1 MSQFNQRT
9 PISFMERAQA
19 DFDAARRKS
28 SLRQIIT
35 ALTNRSNQ
43 LLPYDQILKIL
54 PVNGQHYI
62 GMRQVPI
69 DAIIGSVGRFQD
81 FDRAFLPK
89 GTTTRDRWE
98 SIDRAHLMDIDLPA
112 VELYKVSD
120 VYFVKDGNHRVS
132 VARERGQAF
141 IDAVVIE
148 IDTPFPVTPETNL
161 LDLIGKREMTR
172 FFQKTRLKEIRPEA
186 DIKLTRPEMYSLL
199 LEHILTHGWFLGE
212 ERQAAISFEEA
223 TASWYDNIYL
233 PMVKVIREMRML
245 SGFPD
250 RTEADLYVWIME
262 HRWFQM
268 KENQVDVSLEE
279 AAKDYFQSYAKNPV
293 ERFFHRISQIFGF
306 GKKEKD

>member
-1 MSQFNQRT
+1 MSDFHQNPT
-9 PISFMERAQA
+9 PDFIGRSQA

-35 ALTNRSNQ
+35 VLTHKSNQ
-43 LLPYDQILKIL
+43 LLPYDQILKML
-54 PVNGQHYI
+54 PINGQHYI
-62 GMRQVPI
+62 GIRQVPI

-98 SIDRAHLMDIDLPA
+98 SIDRAHLMEVDLPA
-112 VELYKVSD
+112 VELYKVGD

-148 IDTPFPVTPETNL
+148 IDTPVPVTPDTNL
-161 LDLIGKREMTR
+161 LDLIGKREMAR
-172 FFQKTRLKEIRPEA
+172 FFQKTRLNEIRPDA
-186 DIKLTRPEMYSLL
+186 NIKLTIPEMYSLL

-223 TASWYDNIYL
+223 TASWYDNIFL
-233 PMVKVIREMRML
+233 PLAKVIREMNIL

-250 RTEADLYVWIME
+250 RTEADLYLWIME
-262 HRWFQM
+262 HRWYRM
-268 KENQVDVSLEE
+268 KENQTDITLEE
-279 AAKDYFQSYAKNPV
+279 AAKDFFKSYAKNPV
-293 ERFFHRISQIFGF
+293 ERFLHRINQILGI
-306 GKKEKD
+306 KD

>member
-1 MSQFNQRT
+1 MSDFHQNPT
-9 PISFMERAQA
+9 PDFIGRSQA
-19 DFDAARRKS
+19 DFDSARRKS

-35 ALTNRSNQ
+35 ILTHKSNQ

-62 GMRQVPI
+62 GIRQVPI

-98 SIDRAHLMDIDLPA
+98 SIDRAHLMDVDLPA
-112 VELYKVSD
+112 VELYKVGD

-148 IDTPFPVTPETNL
+148 IDTPVPVTPDTNL

-172 FFQKTRLKEIRPEA
+172 FFQKTRLNEIRPDA
-186 DIKLTRPEMYSLL
+186 DIKLTIPDMYSLL

-212 ERQAAISFEEA
+212 EHQAAISFEEA
-223 TASWYDNIYL
+223 TASWYDNIFL
-233 PMVKVIREMRML
+233 PLVKVIREMNIL

-250 RTEADLYVWIME
+250 RTEADLYLWIME
-262 HRWFQM
+262 HRWYRM
-268 KENQVDVSLEE
+268 KENQTDITLEE
-279 AAKDYFQSYAKNPV
+279 AAKDFFKSFAKNPV
-293 ERFFHRISQIFGF
+293 ERFLHRIYQILGIR
-306 GKKEKD
+306 KP